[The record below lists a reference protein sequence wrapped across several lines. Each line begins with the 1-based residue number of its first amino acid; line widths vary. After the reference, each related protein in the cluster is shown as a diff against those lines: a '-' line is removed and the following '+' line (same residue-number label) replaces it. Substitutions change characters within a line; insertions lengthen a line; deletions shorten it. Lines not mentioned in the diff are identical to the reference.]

1 MELSVTSGRITPR
14 LLLCAL
20 ALVSCR
26 KAALTLESDI
36 SSEPSRLSAGLPGDA
51 ALLDL
56 ARSGTVINICSRA
69 LMDQT
74 LLGSGQDA
82 HHRLILDD
90 AVAQELS
97 TFSAAGLIEVAP
109 GKYLD
114 LIDAVVARPTA
125 RGRPLVNGEQRL
137 CVAQARPTAVQSAR
151 IDELSDELGAQQR
164 TVVQFSASLATRKT
178 RQPGLPGSVE
188 ALAIFNEPTRYDV
201 VLRRID
207 GRWRVTHK
215 EVSVP

>member
-1 MELSVTSGRITPR
+1 MTNGHLTRR
-14 LLLCAL
+14 LLCAL

-26 KAALTLESDI
+26 KAALTLETDI
-36 SSEPSRLSAGLPGDA
+36 STEPSRVSAGLPGDA

-56 ARSGTVINICSRA
+56 AQSGTVINICSRA
-69 LMDQT
+69 LMDQA

-82 HHRLILDD
+82 HHNLIVDD
-90 AVAQELS
+90 AVALELS
-97 TFSAAGLIEVAP
+97 TFSDAGLIKVSP

-125 RGRPLVNGEQRL
+125 RGRPFVDGEQRL
-137 CVAQARPTAVQSAR
+137 CVAQARPTAVQSAS
-151 IDELSDELGAQQR
+151 IDELDAQQQ
-164 TVVQFSASLATRKT
+164 TIVQFSASLATRKT
-178 RQPGLPGSVE
+178 RQRGMPSSVE
-188 ALAIFNEPTRYDV
+188 ALAIFGEPTRYDV

-207 GRWRVTHK
+207 GQWRVTHK